1 MNMLKIFF
9 VFQTLI
15 VTTLL
20 LSSAEADN
28 LKRCYSLFRP
38 IENTALK
45 IKGPGGTWGLF
56 EKRAIFRKHAIVGL
70 HVDSKI
76 TALIFT
82 INYLCESQEGIPVNE
97 VAGQVVPMMAER
109 GLEGFIKHYLVLAH
123 ELEEIKGWA
132 KYADYF
138 KAHHKRKL
146 DFGQTK
152 NTIEKS
158 TVFFER
164 YQALSRKL
172 SKTNDVEEIAKEGK
186 ALIKDIMQ
194 FNNIDP
200 LLKQANLENSKIPQ
214 VSNLLNIA
222 DEM

>member
-1 MNMLKIFF
+1 MKLFRIFLI
-9 VFQTLI
+9 FQTLVI
-15 VTTLL
+15 APLL
-20 LSSAEADN
+20 LSSAEAN
-28 LKRCYSLFRP
+28 NVEACYSLFRP
-38 IENTALK
+38 LENSALK
-45 IKGPGGTWGLF
+45 IKGSGGTWALF
-56 EKRAIFRKHAIVGL
+56 ERREIFRKHAIVGL

-97 VAGQVVPMMAER
+97 VAGQVVSMLEKR
-109 GLEGFIKHYLVLAH
+109 GREGFVEQYLVEAH
-123 ELEEIKGWA
+123 ELGEIKDWL

-146 DFGQTK
+146 DFNETRT
-152 NTIEKS
+152 TIKKAQE
-158 TVFFER
+158 FFER
-164 YQALSRKL
+164 YLALSHKL
-172 SKTNDVEEIAKEGK
+172 STTNDVEGIAKDGK
-186 ALIKDIMQ
+186 ALIEDVVK
-194 FNNIDP
+194 FNTVDP